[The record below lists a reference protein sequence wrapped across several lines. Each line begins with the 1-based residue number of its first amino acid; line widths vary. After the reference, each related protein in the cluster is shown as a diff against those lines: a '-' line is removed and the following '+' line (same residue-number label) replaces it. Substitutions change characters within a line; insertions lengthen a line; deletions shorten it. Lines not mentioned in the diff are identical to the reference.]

1 MQFKI
6 KVEDEIIDF
15 IYIETD
21 SETNLPVDD
30 ASTEMFDILS
40 SSPSIIEITSFLYN
54 PEKDSVWNGTDF
66 IDSENREAR
75 PLAKKDD
82 GFKKFAVV
90 LDNKYKFFYGIP
102 DTPENGLKIAALSSN
117 PEIIGE

>member
-15 IYIETD
+15 IYVETD
-21 SETNLPVDD
+21 SKTNLPVDD
-30 ASTEMFDILS
+30 TSTEMFDILS
-40 SSPSIIEITSFLYN
+40 SNPSIIEITSFLYN

-66 IDSENREAR
+66 IDSENREVK

-90 LDNKYKFFYGIP
+90 LDNKYKFFYGIA
-102 DTPENGLKIAALSSN
+102 DTEENGLKIAALSSN